1 MLILDADK
9 EGFLRS
15 KKSLIQ
21 TIGRAAR
28 NLNGM
33 AIMYADRITNSMK
46 ETIEITER
54 RRKKQEEFNI
64 KNKIVPKQI
73 IKNVKEVFEKVNSID
88 PKHESHKRNKVH
100 IDLNLPKE
108 KKEKIVRDLRKEME
122 NAAKDLD
129 FMEAARLRDL
139 ISEYKK
145 GG

>member
-54 RRKKQEEFNI
+54 RRKKQEEFNV

-88 PKHESHKRNKVH
+88 PKQESHKRNKVH
-100 IDLNLPKE
+100 IDLNLPK
-108 KKEKIVRDLRKEME
+108 KKRKNHKRFRKEME